1 LASERYAVTGWP
13 ISEGDGFAIWRCEMV
28 KCVHDDVFSLKKA
41 SQFAP
46 TGFLDS

>member
-1 LASERYAVTGWP
+1 LTSERYALTGWP
-13 ISEGDGFAIWRCEMV
+13 ISEGDGFAIGRCEMV
-28 KCVHDDVFSLKKA
+28 KSVHDEALSLKKA